1 MKKIIKIWYFKNTH
15 RDEFNDILYNII
27 YLYILVE
34 KYGQSKF
41 VKITYFQ
48 MSRIEGV
55 YIKGTILDTDKKK
68 LIFTLYN
75 KIP

>member
-1 MKKIIKIWYFKNTH
+1 
-15 RDEFNDILYNII
+15 
-27 YLYILVE
+27 
-34 KYGQSKF
+34 
-41 VKITYFQ
+41 